1 MTATSDLDLICVY
14 DTDPNAETS
23 DGPKPLTRGEYYARL
38 TQRFVGAINA
48 LTGEGRLYEVDLRLR
63 PSGNKGPLATS
74 LESFIKYNSEDAWTW
89 EHLALVRARVACGAT
104 GLSQKI
110 RDAIRE
116 VLTRPRDRDTL
127 LIDVAK
133 MRARMAKEHTK
144 PGDIWEVKHMRGGMV
159 DVEFIAQTLQLLHAH
174 EHPDILNSNTGD
186 ALRNLSAAGILDA
199 ADAETLDRAHFL
211 WLTIQGLLRHSI
223 PGKFDEKQIS
233 PGLRRKLLSACGCN
247 DLDSLKALIRARA
260 EAAHAIFVR
269 LIDAPAQAA
278 IERRADGDT
287 VEKG

>member
-1 MTATSDLDLICVY
+1 MSAPVWH
-14 DTDPNAETS
+14 A
-23 DGPKPLTRGEYYARL
+23 
-38 TQRFVGAINA
+38 
-48 LTGEGRLYEVDLRLR
+48 
-63 PSGNKGPLATS
+63 
-74 LESFIKYNSEDAWTW
+74 
-89 EHLALVRARVACGAT
+89 GAT